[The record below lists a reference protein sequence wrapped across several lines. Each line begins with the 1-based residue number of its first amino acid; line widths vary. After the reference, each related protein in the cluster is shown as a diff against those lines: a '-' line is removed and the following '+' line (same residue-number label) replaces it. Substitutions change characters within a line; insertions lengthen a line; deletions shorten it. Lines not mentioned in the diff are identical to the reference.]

1 MTLLD
6 GIWYVRVGCKTWSK
20 AQISKGRYRS
30 IRRFPRGAAVGGT
43 SSELA
48 GTVDGRYPSHRR
60 AGESSRQPYGHGSKF
75 GRQGRRRRC
84 RRPTPGSLRP
94 FLERHARHP
103 IVHVLGPPAQL
114 VEDDVEESTVQPFR
128 RLLNEVV
135 MALDVHGEGPA
146 ALVSVS
152 AALVGKG
159 GGVQAGVSTTA
170 AAVAAASGPAAVAIR
185 TEGAAAP
192 ARRRKGAIGT
202 KSARARHGDRGGGR
216 RLGRRRSLAPTAAV
230 VPSEEGLDGLE
241 HGCGS
246 QYDKGGCYC

>member
-6 GIWYVRVGCKTWSK
+6 GVWYVRVGCKTWSK

-30 IRRFPRGAAVGGT
+30 IRRFPCGAAVGGT

-60 AGESSRQPYGHGSKF
+60 AGQTTRQPYRHGSKF

-114 VEDDVEESTVQPFR
+114 VEDDVEQMPIQPLR
-128 RLLNEVV
+128 RLLDEVV

-159 GGVQAGVSTTA
+159 GGVQARLCTG
-170 AAVAAASGPAAVAIR
+170 AASVAAAVAIR
-185 TEGAAAP
+185 PEGAAAP
-192 ARRRKGAIGT
+192 ACRRKGAIGT
-202 KSARARHGDRGGGR
+202 KSARARHGGGRGGGR
-216 RLGRRRSLAPTAAV
+216 RLERRRSLAPTAAV